1 MRFYVLGS
9 VVADCNGQHIEI
21 SRSQRRGLLGFLLLR
36 HGTIV
41 TAEALEEALWGGA
54 PPATARRQ
62 VQTAVHAVRT
72 ALRQAG
78 ATDVLRHDGSGYLI
92 QVEPGQLDLLDF
104 HLALS
109 RGRTAAADGNLVLA
123 AEEFRAA
130 LELWRGPALTGASGA
145 FVEAARD
152 ALADQ
157 RVDAIEDYVEVQLRR
172 GLFSEVLA
180 TVSVPLQAHPLR
192 ERLQAQHIR
201 ALHGSGRQSE
211 ALDHYRRFRKRLAD
225 ELGIDPG
232 TELQELERDIL
243 RGAPA
248 ASRPSAA
255 VVVPAML
262 PMDTVAFAGRK
273 AELARLDELLS
284 PAHAT
289 RATTIAVVAGT
300 GGIGKTTLAIHWGHR
315 RRDWFPDG
323 HLYVDLRGYA
333 PDRPLRT
340 IEALARL
347 LHAIGVP
354 APNIPAEPD
363 QAAAEYRRLLL
374 NRRMLIVL
382 DNARDADQVRPLLP
396 AGGGCAVI
404 VTSRSRLSGM
414 VAREGAQPVP
424 LEPMSSTDSMALLS
438 RALGHREVTAEP
450 DAAAELVRWCGH
462 VPLALTIAGA
472 NLRERN
478 HRSISALL
486 GELRGT
492 DRLAALRIDDDEHTA
507 MTKTIDLSYEALP
520 QTARQ
525 TMRRLGLV
533 PGADFTA
540 AVVAGLL
547 DCEIS
552 EAQRQLQRLT
562 DYHLVREHAQD
573 RYMFH
578 DLLRLYATSKSLQT
592 DPEED
597 REATT
602 MRLAAFYLGH
612 VDAAA
617 KLIYPQMIRLVPPPE
632 LLAADASFDSP
643 AEALAWLDAERTN
656 LLAAIETFQNGHDAR
671 AAYLLA
677 DALRGYLHLRMNVVD
692 WQRAATDGLR
702 AAEATGDDAGQAAAW
717 LSLASLR
724 WRMGDQEAA
733 FIGFEQALSFA
744 QRAQWV
750 DGLNGVLGNL
760 GAAHRTAG
768 RLDAAADLHRRGLE
782 ISRAEG
788 RAHAVASH
796 LGNLGVVYNEMGDLR
811 KALSAYYE
819 ALSLFEEVGSRH
831 GRNYALVNIGEISV
845 RLGDF
850 DVAEEY
856 LARSRASAEELDDK
870 AVLAG
875 HQVATTALH
884 LAFNRVGKAMEC
896 ASYSLRLAREI
907 GDRGMEVKALA
918 ARGAVM
924 LARDAGEAALMDY
937 EESAQVANN
946 AGLPMDEV
954 IALIGQAQAHLQL
967 GDHLEAA
974 AKATIA
980 FTTATGRG
988 YRLLAR
994 QAADLRRAGEE
1005 RARLLARAGSAGRRP
1020 SRPEP
1025 TT

>member
-1 MRFYVLGS
+1 
-9 VVADCNGQHIEI
+9 
-21 SRSQRRGLLGFLLLR
+21 
-36 HGTIV
+36 
-41 TAEALEEALWGGA
+41 
-54 PPATARRQ
+54 
-62 VQTAVHAVRT
+62 
-72 ALRQAG
+72 
-78 ATDVLRHDGSGYLI
+78 
-92 QVEPGQLDLLDF
+92 
-104 HLALS
+104 
-109 RGRTAAADGNLVLA
+109 
-123 AEEFRAA
+123 
-130 LELWRGPALTGASGA
+130 
-145 FVEAARD
+145 
-152 ALADQ
+152 
-157 RVDAIEDYVEVQLRR
+157 
-172 GLFSEVLA
+172 
-180 TVSVPLQAHPLR
+180 
-192 ERLQAQHIR
+192 
-201 ALHGSGRQSE
+201 
-211 ALDHYRRFRKRLAD
+211 
-225 ELGIDPG
+225 
-232 TELQELERDIL
+232 
-243 RGAPA
+243 
-248 ASRPSAA
+248 
-255 VVVPAML
+255 
-262 PMDTVAFAGRK
+262 
-273 AELARLDELLS
+273 
-284 PAHAT
+284 
-289 RATTIAVVAGT
+289 
-300 GGIGKTTLAIHWGHR
+300 
-315 RRDWFPDG
+315 
-323 HLYVDLRGYA
+323 
-333 PDRPLRT
+333 
-340 IEALARL
+340 
-347 LHAIGVP
+347 
-354 APNIPAEPD
+354 
-363 QAAAEYRRLLL
+363 
-374 NRRMLIVL
+374 
-382 DNARDADQVRPLLP
+382 
-396 AGGGCAVI
+396 
-404 VTSRSRLSGM
+404 M

-424 LEPMSSTDSMALLS
+424 VEPMSSTESMALLS
-438 RALGHREVTAEP
+438 RSLGHREVSAEP
-450 DAAAELVRWCGH
+450 QAAAELVRWCGH
-462 VPLALTIAGA
+462 VPLALTIAAA

-478 HRSISALL
+478 HQSISALL

-520 QTARQ
+520 QTAQQ

-533 PGADFTA
+533 PGADFTV

-552 EAQRQLQRLT
+552 EAQRQLRRLT
-562 DYHLVREHAQD
+562 DYHLVREHVPD

-578 DLLRLYATSKSLQT
+578 DLLRLHATAKGLQI
-592 DPEED
+592 DPDEA
-597 REATT
+597 RNATT
-602 MRLAAFYLGH
+602 TRLAAFYLGH
-612 VDAAA
+612 ADAAA
-617 KLIYPQMIRLVPPPE
+617 RLIYPQMIRLVPPPE
-632 LLAADASFDSP
+632 LLTDASFDSP

-656 LLAAIETFQNGHDAR
+656 LLAAIEAFQGLHDGR

-677 DALRGYLHLRMNVVD
+677 DSLRGYLHLRMNVVD

-702 AAEATGDDAGQAAAW
+702 AAEATGDDAGQAASW

-788 RAHAVASH
+788 RTHAVASH

-811 KALSAYYE
+811 EALSAYHE

-875 HQVATTALH
+875 NQVATTALH

-924 LARDAGEAALMDY
+924 LARDAGETALMDF
-937 EESAQVANN
+937 EEAAQVANK
-946 AGLPMDEV
+946 AGLLLDEV

-967 GDHLEAA
+967 GDHPAA
-974 AKATIA
+974 AGKATIA
-980 FTTATGRG
+980 FTAASGRG

-994 QAADLRRAGEE
+994 QAADLRKAGEE
-1005 RARLLARAGSAGRRP
+1005 RARELSPAGSAGRKPPRSQHTP
-1020 SRPEP
+1020 
-1025 TT
+1025 